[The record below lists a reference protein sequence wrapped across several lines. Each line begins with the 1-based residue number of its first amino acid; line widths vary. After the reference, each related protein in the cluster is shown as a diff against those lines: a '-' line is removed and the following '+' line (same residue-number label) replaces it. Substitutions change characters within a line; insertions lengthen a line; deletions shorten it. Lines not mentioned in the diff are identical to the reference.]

1 MADYVNEILFGY
13 YPYLAL
19 TVFLVGSVL
28 RFDAAQ
34 YTWRSGSS
42 QLLRRRMLRV
52 GSNCFHVGILLLF
65 AGHFV
70 GLLTPPAVYH
80 ALGLSTAAKQVLA
93 MVAGGIF
100 GVLCFVGLT
109 LLLYRRLSDARIRA
123 TSSAMDVAILLL
135 IYAQL
140 VLGLVTIYYSAQHSD
155 GETMAVLADW
165 AQRIV
170 TFRAGAAAE
179 VAGAEL
185 VYKLHIVLGL
195 TIFLV
200 FPFSRLVHIWS
211 APVWYV
217 GRRYQVVRRRSLAP

>member
-1 MADYVNEILFGY
+1 MAGYLNELLFGY

-42 QLLRRRMLRV
+42 QLLRRRTLRL

-70 GLLTPPAVYH
+70 GLLTPPAAYH
-80 ALGLSTAAKQVLA
+80 ALGLGTAAKQQLA
-93 MVAGGIF
+93 MIAGGVF
-100 GVLCFVGLT
+100 GVLCLVGLT
-109 LLLYRRLSDARIRA
+109 LLLVRRLGDARIRA
-123 TSSAMDVAILLL
+123 TSGAMDIAILLL

-140 VLGLVTIYYSAQHSD
+140 VLGLITIFFSAQHSD
-155 GETMAVLADW
+155 GETMAALADW
-165 AQRIV
+165 AHRIV
-170 TFRAGAAAE
+170 TFRGGAAAQ

-185 VYKLHIVLGL
+185 AYKLHIFLGL

-211 APVWYV
+211 APVWYL
-217 GRRYQVVRRRSLAP
+217 GRRYQVVRRRSAAP